1 MSLSNKQ
8 RSNKKARIQKYCKI
22 TDIRS
27 TSAGKT
33 PSLETPP
40 TGKSPGRLRT
50 SPHTARAR
58 RKTGVQEFWSTGV
71 LENITTIENCVVENL
86 SFSLIFFLA
95 ASAAKSGLYIYISRW
110 CVFGEIVKRERGI
123 EIHRKGRCH
132 TSFFGISSLRAPVG
146 LTLEILQ
153 LVGEPVESFV
163 QAVAGGGARAL
174 CVPAALA

>member
-58 RKTGVQEFWSTGV
+58 RKTGVQEFWSTGI

-86 SFSLIFFLA
+86 SFSLIFFWRRRQRNL
-95 ASAAKSGLYIYISRW
+95 GCIYISATAVCFWRNSQ
-110 CVFGEIVKRERGI
+110 ERGI

-132 TSFFGISSLRAPVG
+132 TSFLEFLRFGRRSV
-146 LTLEILQ
+146 
-153 LVGEPVESFV
+153 
-163 QAVAGGGARAL
+163 
-174 CVPAALA
+174 

>member
-58 RKTGVQEFWSTGV
+58 RKTGVQEFWSTGI

-86 SFSLIFFLA
+86 SFSLIF
-95 ASAAKSGLYIYISRW
+95 SGGVGSEIWVVYIYISNGG
-110 CVFGEIVKRERGI
+110 VFFGEIVKRERD
-123 EIHRKGRCH
+123 RD
-132 TSFFGISSLRAPVG
+132 T
-146 LTLEILQ
+146 
-153 LVGEPVESFV
+153 
-163 QAVAGGGARAL
+163 
-174 CVPAALA
+174 